1 MTEVTLVAVR
11 DTLQAEDVAHL
22 AEIIWNE
29 HYLPI
34 LGQEQVAYMLKTFQS
49 TERIIADIAENKSTY
64 YIVEVDQDE
73 IGYVALEWQED
84 TLFISKLY
92 LLKRAR
98 GNGYAYQLMKK
109 LIHQATVA
117 KKSKLRLTVNKD
129 NPSSIAFYEKVGF
142 KQVDAVVSP
151 IGNDFVMDDYIY
163 DYII

>member
-49 TERIIADIAENKSTY
+49 TERIIADIAENKLTY

-109 LIHQATVA
+109 LIQQATDA

-163 DYII
+163 DYTI